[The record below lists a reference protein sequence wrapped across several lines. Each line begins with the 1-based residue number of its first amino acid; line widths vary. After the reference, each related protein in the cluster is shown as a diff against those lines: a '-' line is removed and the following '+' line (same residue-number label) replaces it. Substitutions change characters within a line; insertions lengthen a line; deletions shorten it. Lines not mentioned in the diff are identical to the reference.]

1 MAVHQAIQNL
11 RLVSAFKCYHP
22 DITSLIDSSTDSF
35 VYVVD
40 DEAMKVS
47 RLASKEEGETYGF
60 IAENACNTPMFLLPI
75 DHKLLDSLPGGVTDC
90 ALFDEKTF
98 AFIEFKTNASGNSS
112 NSIEYTYNKAVS
124 QIENTLAVFKSCM
137 ANAHLDFL
145 KTIRVMAFVV
155 VSPMFPRANATEQ
168 SLTVDFATRT
178 GLELSFDP
186 NHKFS

>member
-1 MAVHQAIQNL
+1 MAIPQAIQNL

-35 VYVVD
+35 LYVVD

-47 RLASKEEGETYGF
+47 RLASKEEGEMNGF
-60 IAENACNTPMFLLPI
+60 IAENPQNNSVFLLPI
-75 DHKLLDSLPGGVTDC
+75 DHKLLNSLPGGVADC

-124 QIENTLAVFKSCM
+124 QIENTLGVFKSCID
-137 ANAHLDFL
+137 NVHLDFL
-145 KTIRVMAFVV
+145 KTIRVMAYVV

-168 SLTVDFATRT
+168 NLIVDFATHT

-186 NHKFS
+186 YHKFS